1 MNLVTKQLNVV
12 AYVRSYLKKIKNQ
25 NISELKS
32 IFCYFSTWA
41 PCPGLSK
48 LRSLEPSFFGN
59 LSLFFA
65 IFKGIISISRQSNF
79 KVINNKIRNKKSKLI
94 VTWAYKNNFLSN
106 GSLQDRYFNTNS
118 RIIKG
123 AVWYVI
129 YMDEK
134 IPKKIDDNIILLYNQ
149 KNFFKYDLFY
159 LIKIIYKN
167 FLNNGFSVKKIFHS
181 LSSNITISNL
191 IVDSINKEIETEK
204 IEKLIIPYEAQPFQR
219 NLINDFKIKNKKV
232 VTIGYVHDVQAL
244 PVHYAPLEG
253 LPDILLLH
261 SLDQKKYLAK
271 YLKWP
276 KKNIKLISSMR
287 FIRKDINLDSKIF
300 LPNTIVNSKIII
312 KEFESF
318 LELSKKKSIPK
329 LNIRIHPTA
338 ENTNEQNKLKSKLES
353 IISNYSD
360 RFSKKKKNRLSIVVG
375 LTSSVVEILENN
387 IKVLHISSE
396 PIFECYNQIFWP
408 SIKTTQISKY
418 TFAYK
423 IIKKNSSLRFGAKKN
438 QLKKYC

>member
-12 AYVRSYLKKIKNQ
+12 TYVRSYLKKIKKQ
-25 NISELKS
+25 NISEFKS
-32 IFCYFSTWA
+32 VFCYFSTWA

-48 LRSLEPSFFGN
+48 LRSLEQSFFGN
-59 LSLFFA
+59 LSLFFS

-79 KVINNKIRNKKSKLI
+79 KIINNKIRNKKTKLI
-94 VTWAYKNNFLSN
+94 VTWAYKNNFLPN

-118 RIIKG
+118 RIIKE

-129 YMDEK
+129 YMDEE
-134 IPKKIDDNIILLYNQ
+134 IPKKIDKNIILLYN
-149 KNFFKYDLFY
+149 KNFFFKYNLFY
-159 LIKIIYKN
+159 LIKIIYQN
-167 FLNNGFSVKKIFHS
+167 FLRNGFSIKKIFHS

-191 IVDSINKEIETEK
+191 IVDSVNKEIETER

-219 NLINDFKIKNKKV
+219 NLINEFKRKNKKV
-232 VTIGYVHDVQAL
+232 ITIGYVHDVQAL

-261 SLDQKKYLAK
+261 SLDQKKYLIK

-276 KKNIKLISSMR
+276 KKNIKLIPSMR
-287 FIRKDINLDSKIF
+287 FIQKSKNLDSKIF

-312 KEFESF
+312 KEFENF

-329 LNIRIHPTA
+329 LNVKIHPTS
-338 ENTNEQNKLKSKLES
+338 ENMNKQIKLKSKLES
-353 IISNYSD
+353 IISNYGD
-360 RFSKKKKNRLSIVVG
+360 RFDKNKKNRLSIVIG
-375 LTSSVVEILENN
+375 LTSSVVEILEHN

-396 PIFECYNQIFWP
+396 PVFECYNQIFWP

-418 TFAYK
+418 IFIYK
-423 IIKKNSSLRFGAKKN
+423 IVRKNNSLRFGTKKN